1 MVSPCA
7 QPQPISGE
15 RAHCGQRF
23 ASVSFAALTID
34 GGDINLFEPVD
45 YTIPSH
51 GFEHPGAVVLAHG
64 LASSGVGNERAEG
77 VRQALR
83 VGDRHPQPPL
93 VVYEAAKPSSIGHY

>member
-7 QPQPISGE
+7 RAQLFFGG
-15 RAHCGQRF
+15 RAHRGNRF

-51 GFEHPGAVVLAHG
+51 GFEHAAAVVLAHG
-64 LASSGVGNERAEG
+64 LASSGVGNESAEG

-83 VGDRHPQPPL
+83 VGDRYAQPPL